1 MSKFLLRNLKN
12 ERRRIEKELNK
23 VDKEIARVEGT
34 EVIMEGSLDLKSL
47 VKVDKTDLMLVNKDI
62 DFGIHFKIRFE
73 HFENEVVCVLTTDG
87 DKFDEVKKFTGKAI
101 CTKGEKFDLATGMS
115 LAQNRAVKEVYEY
128 IIGLFA

>member
-47 VKVDKTDLMLVNKDI
+47 VKVDKTDLMLVDNNI
-62 DFGIHFKIRFE
+62 DFGMHFKIRFE
-73 HFENEVVCVLTTDG
+73 RFENEVVCILTTDD
-87 DKFDEVKKFTGKAI
+87 DKFDEVKRFTGKAI
-101 CTKGEKFDLATGMS
+101 CAKDEKFDLATGMT
-115 LAQNRAVKEVYEY
+115 LAQNRAVKEVYEF